1 MRHEYHEI
9 LCYLTKIW
17 WLIIEKQLCVSMN
30 KHDKIEIANYF
41 GYIPEIEPASAATLN
56 HPGFDFL

>member
-1 MRHEYHEI
+1 M
-9 LCYLTKIW
+9 TKIW